1 MDMGLLILKSLNSL
15 VSRPLVDLKIFDV
28 FVVGN
33 RRHANENH
41 YTVLTSPG
49 RTSPQPGRLF
59 AQHIWLARKDHLFQH
74 WVIFVFLEWLNFRT
88 HPYRHR
94 LVGWHKNSPAS
105 VYRSGLLFGAY
116 LWFLYPWATQ
126 ELFDSN
132 GHTGCIL
139 MWVEEFAVHTKLA
152 NWLEIRVFCIFLPT
166 WLELQFYL
174 SSSWVI
180 GLIIHVS

>member
-1 MDMGLLILKSLNSL
+1 M
-15 VSRPLVDLKIFDV
+15 
-28 FVVGN
+28 
-33 RRHANENH
+33 HANENH
-41 YTVLTSPG
+41 YAVLTSPG

-59 AQHIWLARKDHLFQH
+59 AQHIWLARKNHLFQH
-74 WVIFVFLEWLNFRT
+74 WVIFVFLEGLNFRT

-126 ELFDSN
+126 ELFDSK

-139 MWVEEFAVHTKLA
+139 MWVEKFAVHTKLA
-152 NWLEIRVFCIFLPT
+152 HSCAIFL
-166 WLELQFYL
+166 FYL
-174 SSSWVI
+174 GGEIKHRVVTPYRRGGFLWRWLGWR
-180 GLIIHVS
+180 GLGERDCPCFC

>member
-1 MDMGLLILKSLNSL
+1 M
-15 VSRPLVDLKIFDV
+15 
-28 FVVGN
+28 
-33 RRHANENH
+33 HANENH

-74 WVIFVFLEWLNFRT
+74 LVIFEFLEGLNFGT

-94 LVGWHKNSPAS
+94 FVGWHKNSPAS

-116 LWFLYPWATQ
+116 LWFLHPLATQ
-126 ELFDSN
+126 ELFDSK

-139 MWVEEFAVHTKLA
+139 MWVEEFAVHTKLT
-152 NWLEIRVFCIFLPT
+152 NWQMRYVAIDIHLSHSF
-166 WLELQFYL
+166 Q
-174 SSSWVI
+174 SSSFAN
-180 GLIIHVS
+180 LIISHYVIKSKIHLINIARIANAVHYPTVSH